1 MFLWVHLVLATIKD
15 QESIQDLHRAVD
27 RLPAG
32 LSGVYEYSREF
43 MYHLFICA
51 DTSTFLTDFDYT
63 ETNNSD

>member
-32 LSGVYEYSREF
+32 LSGVYEYTPEF
-43 MYHLFICA
+43 MHHLFIRA
-51 DTSTFLTDFDYT
+51 DTSTFLPGFGNT